1 VPHLIVDG
9 YNILHAWPELAALKD
24 RNFQDARELLI
35 AMLAEYAAVTGRR
48 VTVVFDAGARPD
60 AEHTEVMHGITL
72 VYTGA
77 GRSADAAIERLAYLA
92 APQGVTV
99 ATSDL
104 LQRRLVGGKGQATI
118 SARELEQE
126 VRAALRATER
136 QSASGRQLSALAR
149 RVEDQ
154 LDSETRAKLE
164 RLRRG
169 LPLDPPAS
177 I

>member
-1 VPHLIVDG
+1 
-9 YNILHAWPELAALKD
+9 
-24 RNFQDARELLI
+24 
-35 AMLAEYAAVTGRR
+35 
-48 VTVVFDAGARPD
+48 
-60 AEHTEVMHGITL
+60 MHGITL

-169 LPLDPPAS
+169 LPLDPPTS
-177 I
+177 D

>member
-1 VPHLIVDG
+1 MPHLIVDG
-9 YNILHAWPELAALKD
+9 YNILHAWPELATLKD

-48 VTVVFDAGARPD
+48 VTVVFDAGARAEP
-60 AEHTEVMHGITL
+60 EHTEVVHGITL
-72 VYTGA
+72 VFTGA
-77 GRSADAAIERLAYLA
+77 GRSADEAIERLAYRA

-99 ATSDL
+99 ATSDR
-104 LQRRLVGGKGQATI
+104 LQRRLVGGKGQGTI

-136 QSASGRQLSALAR
+136 QTASGRQLSALAR

-169 LPLDPPAS
+169 LPLDPPAPG
-177 I
+177 